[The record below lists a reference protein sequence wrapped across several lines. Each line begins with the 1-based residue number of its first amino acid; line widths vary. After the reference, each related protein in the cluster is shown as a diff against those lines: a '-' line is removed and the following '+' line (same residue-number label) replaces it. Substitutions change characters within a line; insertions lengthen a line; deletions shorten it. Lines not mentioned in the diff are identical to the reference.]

1 MASSANQLDV
11 HAQARRVS
19 GPVGSNVSLTCLSSV
34 KPVLCLWKTPYGH
47 VYTLSEG
54 VFAESGRIRHK
65 KLPQGS
71 TNDKQCGIEI
81 IGVEERDAGQWECE
95 VGAVTGEDFKTA
107 TANINL
113 EIKGRHIVIFRFMYK
128 YSSDL
133 FEYPLVN
140 IYCILML
147 KLMYSTIRISFFLQ
161 VCFAKKCTIFHN
173 NVARIIVHL
182 RIACEKYAIYQISI
196 YLVSESNTI

>member
-113 EIKGRHIVIFRFMYK
+113 EIKGKHIIYFNVCISIEQIYYPGK
-128 YSSDL
+128 DLLYSNAQTNVLNHSD
-133 FEYPLVN
+133 F
-140 IYCILML
+140 I
-147 KLMYSTIRISFFLQ
+147 FLQ
-161 VCFAKKCTIFHN
+161 VCFAKNVLYFTIMWHALLFN
-173 NVARIIVHL
+173 FGL
-182 RIACEKYAIYQISI
+182 RVRNMPFTKFPFI
-196 YLVSESNTI
+196 

>member
-113 EIKGRHIVIFRFMYK
+113 EIKGRHIIIFRCIRFVTDQYG
-128 YSSDL
+128 YIDV
-133 FEYPLVN
+133 FEYPLVK

-147 KLMYSTIRISFFLQ
+147 KLMYSTIRISFFCKFVLQ
-161 VCFAKKCTIFHN
+161 KM
-173 NVARIIVHL
+173 
-182 RIACEKYAIYQISI
+182 YYISQ
-196 YLVSESNTI
+196 

>member
-1 MASSANQLDV
+1 
-11 HAQARRVS
+11 
-19 GPVGSNVSLTCLSSV
+19 
-34 KPVLCLWKTPYGH
+34 
-47 VYTLSEG
+47 
-54 VFAESGRIRHK
+54 
-65 KLPQGS
+65 
-71 TNDKQCGIEI
+71 
-81 IGVEERDAGQWECE
+81 
-95 VGAVTGEDFKTA
+95 
-107 TANINL
+107 
-113 EIKGRHIVIFRFMYK
+113 MYK

-161 VCFAKKCTIFHN
+161 VCFAKKWTIFHN
-173 NVARIIVHL
+173 NVARIIVPL